1 MTETIMVEVL
11 MPSTDDVVEFVLPIN
26 RKISDLLPDMVNQIV
41 KVKKNIAFDKTLIL
55 CDCDRHIM
63 LNPSMTL
70 GEAGTKNG
78 TRLLLC

>member
-11 MPSTDDVVEFVLPIN
+11 MPATDDVVEFVLPIN
-26 RKISDLLPDMVNQIV
+26 RKISDLLPDMVNQIMT
-41 KVKKNIAFDKTLIL
+41 VKKNIEFDKTLVL

-63 LNPSMTL
+63 LNPSLTL